1 MMAAKNSSE
10 KAALP
15 AVSAASGRSWPTRH
29 PRLFT
34 FLLAAV
40 IVWGVGAAV
49 YIYFYPHLIYDALE
63 RAIVTR
69 GIGAATGGI
78 PVNTIHTMTDL
89 ASPSM
94 VKSDPLV
101 GPNHDTL
108 YAFGWLDLSREPQVL
123 HVPDMAGRYYSVEFV
138 DSWGDVF
145 AYVGRRTTGTQAGDY
160 LISGPGWRGAL
171 PSGVTQISSPD
182 NAVFLIGRVLV
193 ESDSDLAT
201 AYGLE
206 NQIQLTPLS
215 HWQPGQ

>member
-1 MMAAKNSSE
+1 MMVAKNSSE
-10 KAALP
+10 KAASP
-15 AVSAASGRSWPTRH
+15 AISAAPGRSWPMRH

-40 IVWGVGAAV
+40 IVWGAGAAV
-49 YIYFYPHLIYDALE
+49 YIYIYPHLIYNALE

-69 GIGAATGGI
+69 GIGAAVGGI
-78 PVNTIHTMTDL
+78 PVNTIYAMPDL
-89 ASPSM
+89 ASPFM

-145 AYVGRRTTGTQAGDY
+145 AYVGRRTTGTQSGDY
-160 LISGPGWRGAL
+160 LISGPSWRGAL
-171 PSGVTQISSPD
+171 PPGVTQISSPD
-182 NAVFLIGRVLV
+182 NTVFLIGRVLV
-193 ESDSDLAT
+193 ESNSDLAT
-201 AYGLE
+201 AYALE

-215 HWQPGQ
+215 QWQLGQ